1 MFNKLFEDNYKDIY
15 STAKK
20 IVRKKS
26 HYGSR
31 YDARELMNEAYL
43 ILHNKEVPNSDKFLE
58 RFSSTMKYLFIGE
71 RSTYNKNVNTWIL
84 TDKAEGVIDEDWI
97 KRVCIEDV
105 VRLKEELPAHL
116 KAIFELHYEQG
127 LSSRK
132 IAHHMEQLSGYKMER
147 KNYGELIN
155 EVKLKIK
162 QRWPNLYL

>member
-1 MFNKLFEDNYKDIY
+1 MFNKLFEDNYAHIL

-43 ILHNKEVPNSDKFLE
+43 TLFDKPIPNEEKFIE

-84 TDKAEGVIDEDWI
+84 TDKVDNIKEEDWI
-97 KRVCIEDV
+97 SRYEYDDV
-105 VRLKEELPAHL
+105 VAFKNKLPAHL
-116 KAIFELHYEQG
+116 KAIFELHFEDG

-132 IAHHMEQLSGYKMER
+132 IAAHMEKRSGYKMER

-155 EVKLKIK
+155 EVKHKIK
-162 QRWPNLYL
+162 ERWSN